1 MQNFSVAGLFFALRP
16 GIIQPSEGKHG
27 VQSEVIHLFL
37 NPLRD
42 SGYGE
47 ASPRVVCYNACVR
60 VRVCAVRHDGCSPVL
75 HTPCAAAAVWRF
87 VKTRDCDCVS
97 IRTFDQKLC
106 TFFSMVQLDV
116 NKNTHY
122 CCGTCTVVCET

>member
-60 VRVCAVRHDGCSPVL
+60 VRVCVLYDMTDVPPFFTHLVRLLLFGGL
-75 HTPCAAAAVWRF
+75 
-87 VKTRDCDCVS
+87 
-97 IRTFDQKLC
+97 
-106 TFFSMVQLDV
+106 
-116 NKNTHY
+116 
-122 CCGTCTVVCET
+122 